1 MLEKLKEALIQ
12 KTKEKQINLENLE
25 VRLQKFQKKLSSY
38 DFSSIMQE
46 RKEIEE
52 ELTILKSSIL
62 KRIFQKRKLQTLENT
77 YHKLSNQY
85 IEELSTVLEEEKGLL
100 VDISSFF
107 QKNISFKEEIRRI
120 QNATSIEELGFTPTQ
135 RIEELQKYFRYEA
148 KTTIQKVFRD
158 VVLENPRT
166 KEDIK
171 KMMQILFQT
180 NSSAFVLEMKKITW
194 EELEK
199 QLKEIGIPLEKEKF
213 FFLNSFLSD
222 SDTVSFEN
230 IKITDELDAYYWN
243 EVEKGMKYL
252 KKYPKSSFM
261 IPELMTLSVLVSIT
275 KRNRKNKGE

>member
-1 MLEKLKEALIQ
+1 MLDKIKGVFIRE
-12 KTKEKQINLENLE
+12 TKEKQKMLENLE
-25 VRLQKFQKKLSSY
+25 ERLQITQKKFSSY
-38 DFSSIMQE
+38 DFDTIILE

-52 ELTILKSSIL
+52 KLTILKSNIL
-62 KRIFQKRKLQTLENT
+62 KRVFQKRKLQTLENT
-77 YHKLSNQY
+77 YHKLSNQC
-85 IEELSTVLEEEKGLL
+85 IEELYMVLKEEQRLL
-100 VDISSFF
+100 ADISSYF
-107 QKNISFKEEIRRI
+107 QENISFREEIRRI
-120 QNATSIEELGFTPTQ
+120 QNATSIEELGFTSNQ
-135 RIEELQKYFRYEA
+135 RIEELQKYFHYEA

-171 KMMQILFQT
+171 KMMQTLFQT

-213 FFLNSFLSD
+213 LFLNSFLSRNN
-222 SDTVSFEN
+222 SVSFEN

-252 KKYPKSSFM
+252 KKYPNSSFM
-261 IPELMTLSVLVSIT
+261 IPELMTLSILVSIT
-275 KRNRKNKGE
+275 KKNKGESL